1 MYASLRVYCSLAIL
15 IIGQLVHAQ
24 AIAMG
29 ASAQKTT
36 IQAPKDVVASDGTYD
51 KFVLVRWEI
60 SDQATAYK
68 VFRSTNPK
76 GSTLQEVS
84 NAWQKSTWIC
94 DYSAQPGVHYFYTVV
109 ASNGPKMSPTS
120 NFDKGFIRVRA
131 IANEEEEGLADNT
144 AYGAPQQVFLLASDM
159 NLSTP
164 QQKSGEKIGVSVQ
177 LQNVFDKQAP
187 RTEVRFFL
195 SEDTMLSW
203 SDKLLATKTLSSTPA
218 QVSFVLEESVLL
230 PEGMLPGQYYLIVV
244 CSSEGEVLNS
254 KTDLTALQIIE

>member
-1 MYASLRVYCSLAIL
+1 MITLLRSYCCLAGL
-15 IIGQLVHAQ
+15 IIGQIALAQ
-24 AIAMG
+24 PIAMG

-51 KFVLVRWEI
+51 KFVLVRWET

-76 GSTLQEVS
+76 GATLQEVS

-94 DYSAQPGVHYFYTVV
+94 DYSAQPGVDYFYTVV

-120 NFDKGFIRVRA
+120 NFDKGFIRVRP
-131 IANEEEEGLADNT
+131 IANGEEEGLADNT
-144 AYGAPQQVFLLASDM
+144 AYGAPQQVFLLASDV

-164 QQKSGEKIGVSVQ
+164 QQKAGETVGVGVQ
-177 LQNVFDKQAP
+177 LQNIFDKQAP
-187 RTEVRFFL
+187 RTEVRFFF
-195 SEDTMLSW
+195 SEDAALSW

-218 QVSFVLEESVLL
+218 QASFVLEESVRLPENLL
-230 PEGMLPGQYYLIVV
+230 PGKYFIIVV
-244 CSSEGEVLNS
+244 CSSDGEILNS
-254 KTDLTALQIIE
+254 KTDLTAIQIIE